1 MLYRWF
7 GGGSASRALIVL
19 GTEYVSQSV
28 GLFVE
33 WLWIDYD
40 DYDVGQEKQLIIFID
55 IKPETT
61 TTITG
66 EEEEVSKR
74 GQTHDHARPHEYHRI
89 VHVNG
94 TAGKIP
100 RFISSFLSHT
110 QHGVGGFRRIMKVPP
125 ILIGRHLS
133 TIGFHVSPRALV
145 LILLL
150 MVPDGRYLE
159 NWAVLC
165 S

>member
-7 GGGSASRALIVL
+7 GGGSARRALIVL

-33 WLWIDYD
+33 WLWIDDD
-40 DYDVGQEKQLIIFID
+40 DYDDVGQEKQLIIFID

-100 RFISSFLSHT
+100 
-110 QHGVGGFRRIMKVPP
+110 P
-125 ILIGRHLS
+125 IH
-133 TIGFHVSPRALV
+133 F
-145 LILLL
+145 LLL
-150 MVPDGRYLE
+150 ITHNTGWVGLG
-159 NWAVLC
+159 V
-165 S
+165 

>member
-7 GGGSASRALIVL
+7 GGSGRRALIVL

-55 IKPETT
+55 IKLETT
-61 TTITG
+61 TIITG
-66 EEEEVSKR
+66 EEEVSKR

-100 RFISSFLSHT
+100 
-110 QHGVGGFRRIMKVPP
+110 P
-125 ILIGRHLS
+125 IH
-133 TIGFHVSPRALV
+133 F
-145 LILLL
+145 LLL
-150 MVPDGRYLE
+150 ITHTTRGGWV
-159 NWAVLC
+159 
-165 S
+165 